1 MMKLAL
7 VIAALLVVSL
17 ACGGSARE
25 VRMGTEGAY
34 PPYAFIND
42 EGELDGFEREMGD
55 ELCQRAELKCSW
67 VINEWDTIIP
77 NLLAG
82 DYDIIIAAMSIT
94 DEREEVIDFSQP
106 YLPPSPSVY
115 IALAGAGD
123 VAVSGKVAAQTETIH
138 SDHLTQSGVD
148 LVVYEVADEVV
159 AAVLSGEADSALV
172 DEEFG
177 HDRIAESGGK
187 LALVGP
193 EVTLDKGI
201 GVGIREEDGDL
212 KAKLN
217 DAIDSMKQDGSL
229 NDLIEKWF
237 DEDAKKF

>member
-1 MMKLAL
+1 M
-7 VIAALLVVSL
+7 
-17 ACGGSARE
+17 
-25 VRMGTEGAY
+25 
-34 PPYAFIND
+34 
-42 EGELDGFEREMGD
+42 DGFEREMGD
-55 ELCQRAELKCSW
+55 ELCQRAELECSW

-94 DEREEVIDFSQP
+94 VEREEVIDFSQP

-123 VAVSGKVAAQTETIH
+123 VAVNGKVAAQTETIH
-138 SDHLTQSGVD
+138 SDYLTQSGVN

-159 AAVLSGEADSALV
+159 EAVLSGEADSALV

-177 HDRIAESGGK
+177 HGRIAESSGK

>member
-17 ACGGSARE
+17 ACGGSAGE

-42 EGELDGFEREMGD
+42 DGELDGFERELAD
-55 ELCQRAELKCSW
+55 ELCQRAELECTW

-77 NLLAG
+77 NLQAG
-82 DYDIIIAAMSIT
+82 EYDAIMAAMSIT
-94 DEREEVIDFSQP
+94 DEREKVIDFSQP

-115 IALAGAGD
+115 VALAGAGD
-123 VAVSGKVAAQTETIH
+123 VAVNGKVAAQPGTIH
-138 SDHLTQSGVD
+138 SDYLAESGAN
-148 LVVYEVADEVV
+148 LLVYEVAEKVV
-159 AAVLSGEADSALV
+159 AAVLNGEADSALV

-177 HDRIAESGGK
+177 HDHIAESDAK

-193 EVTLDKGI
+193 EVPLGKGTGI
-201 GVGIREEDGDL
+201 GVREDDGQL

-217 DAIDSMKQDGSL
+217 DVISSMKQDGSL
-229 NDLIEKWF
+229 NDLSEKWF
-237 DEDAKKF
+237 DEDARKF